1 MTSRPTPPESPN
13 EPARYSIDELSSLAG
28 VTPRTVRFYIAE
40 GLIPGP
46 GQRGKGTFY
55 GTEHLLKLRL
65 VRRLSEQR
73 LPLAEI
79 RDRLAGLALAE
90 VGALLEEEDRNEA
103 ERQQAE
109 QGGSPKEY
117 LSALLKQAR
126 VARQASPPTPAPF
139 SLRESRPADWGAPL
153 SPPPPPVAPAQP
165 PSTARPGSD
174 RPAPMS
180 APSVTALPAGESW
193 QRLELAPGLELHV
206 REDVGGKYRRLIARL
221 LELAGNQPRMN
232 TDKH

>member
-1 MTSRPTPPESPN
+1 MNDQKDGLTIE
-13 EPARYSIDELSSLAG
+13 ELAATVG
-28 VTPRTVRFYIAE
+28 VSVRTVRFYIAE

-46 GQRGKGTFY
+46 GQRGKGSFY
-55 GTEHLLKLRL
+55 GAEHLSKLRL

-79 RDRLAGLALAE
+79 RDRLAGLSLAE

-103 ERQQAE
+103 ERHQAE
-109 QGGSPKEY
+109 QDGSPKEY

-126 VARQASPPTPAPF
+126 VARQAAYPTPAPF
-139 SLRESRPADWGAPL
+139 SLRESRAADWGAPL
-153 SPPPPPVAPAQP
+153 SPPQPPAAPAQP
-165 PSTARPGSD
+165 G
-174 RPAPMS
+174 APTS
-180 APSVTALPAGESW
+180 APSSAAASAGESW

-206 REDVGGKYRRLIARL
+206 RADVKGRYGRLIERL
-221 LELAGNQPRMN
+221 LELAGNQPRIN

>member
-1 MTSRPTPPESPN
+1 MNDQKDGLTIE
-13 EPARYSIDELSSLAG
+13 ELAATVG
-28 VTPRTVRFYIAE
+28 VSVRTVRFYIAE

-55 GTEHLLKLRL
+55 GAEHLLTLRL

-79 RDRLAGLALAE
+79 RDRLAGLSLAE

-126 VARQASPPTPAPF
+126 VARQAGPPTPPAPF
-139 SLRESRPADWGAPL
+139 SLRESRAADWGALLSP
-153 SPPPPPVAPAQP
+153 SPPPAAPAQP
-165 PSTARPGSD
+165 PAPARPD
-174 RPAPMS
+174 APTS
-180 APSVTALPAGESW
+180 APSSAAAPAGESW

-206 REDVGGKYRRLIARL
+206 REDVGGKYRRLIERL
-221 LELAGNQPRMN
+221 LEVAGNQPRMN